1 MTKRPEPRPPAP
13 AGSGADTDPSRAA
26 IDAAIDAAIAEN
38 RDLRGA
44 TLPILHA
51 IQDRLGYVPPAAL
64 DRIAKALNL
73 SRADVHGV
81 LTFYHDF
88 RTSPP
93 GRHVLKL
100 CRAEACQAMG
110 SEALA
115 ETLKS
120 LAGTDFGSTSPD
132 AAVTIE
138 NVYCLGN
145 CACSPALMLDGSLE
159 GRVTAGRLEEIV
171 AEARAGK

>member
-1 MTKRPEPRPPAP
+1 MQPTNEAP
-13 AGSGADTDPSRAA
+13 GVPSVESWSGAVEEALARHRG
-26 IDAAIDAAIAEN
+26 E
-38 RDLRGA
+38 RGA
-44 TLPILHA
+44 LLPVLHD
-51 IQDRLGYVPPAAL
+51 IQDRTGHVPPAAHP
-64 DRIAKALNL
+64 RIADALGL
-73 SRADVHGV
+73 SQADVHGV
-81 LTFYHDF
+81 VTFYHDF
-88 RTSPP
+88 RSRPP
-93 GRHVLKL
+93 GRRVIKL